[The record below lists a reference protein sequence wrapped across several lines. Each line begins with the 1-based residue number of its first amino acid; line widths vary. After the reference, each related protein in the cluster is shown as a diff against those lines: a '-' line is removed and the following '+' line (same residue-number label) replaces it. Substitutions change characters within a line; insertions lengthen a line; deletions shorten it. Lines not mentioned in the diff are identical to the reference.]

1 MTGASLNRAVGL
13 LCARLVIGV
22 LSMLIG
28 FHKIFLTGLEA
39 ELRWFQDLR
48 AWFPDAVLRATNIYC
63 AVVELIAGAMIC
75 LGLLRDQ
82 ALYAIGS
89 VLVIV
94 TVGHSLEHEVWD
106 IQQMI
111 FRLALVLLL
120 LLLPAEWD
128 VVRLHPW
135 PCGRNGNA

>member
-1 MTGASLNRAVGL
+1 MTPLARNRAVAL

-63 AVVELIAGAMIC
+63 AVAELVAGTLIC
-75 LGLLRDQ
+75 LGLLRDS
-82 ALYAIGS
+82 ALYVIGS

-106 IQQMI
+106 IQQMM
-111 FRLALVLLL
+111 FRLSLVLLL

-128 VVRLHPW
+128 VVRLPLW
-135 PCGRNGNA
+135 PFRRNGNA